1 MKKKIALYVILN
13 ITLIVV
19 MLCFIHLD
27 RQFCMSVPVV
37 SESRFEKLT
46 EITTLDISELTFND
60 EDVAVDFPSNS
71 IYISQS
77 FERLSYFYDLQGK
90 LKVSNPEY
98 TLFFLDT
105 PEMENIQESV
115 HNGKPLTLL
124 IKCGESYQK
133 VNLVITTLP
142 ILYLDYEST
151 AEDDE
156 GREIN
161 NGKMSLWED
170 CWTTTCSAEWRL
182 RGNSTRTYPKK
193 AWKLNLRKENGENE
207 NKDLLGLGSDDDWIL
222 NPMSMDDTK
231 TKERLSQKLWNQL
244 ASETDYNYQMS
255 QGEYVEVIIN
265 GAYQG
270 IYMLQRRVDTKYLNL
285 DEEEDILL
293 KGVNIWEADTIS
305 EGYEAISSPYDN
317 EKTYIHLEKAL
328 NFQDENGMNINNFID
343 VELLLQFLSGA
354 DNYGYKNMFY
364 ALLKTNEVYEMYLI
378 PWDTD
383 LSLGVR

>member
-1 MKKKIALYVILN
+1 M
-13 ITLIVV
+13 
-19 MLCFIHLD
+19 
-27 RQFCMSVPVV
+27 R
-37 SESRFEKLT
+37 
-46 EITTLDISELTFND
+46 
-60 EDVAVDFPSNS
+60 
-71 IYISQS
+71 
-77 FERLSYFYDLQGK
+77 
-90 LKVSNPEY
+90 
-98 TLFFLDT
+98 
-105 PEMENIQESV
+105 
-115 HNGKPLTLL
+115 NGKPLTLL

-142 ILYLDYEST
+142 IMYLDYEST

-170 CWTTTCSAEWRL
+170 HWTTACSAEWRL

-231 TKERLSQKLWNQL
+231 IKERLSQELWNQL
-244 ASETDYNYQMS
+244 ASESDYNFQMS
-255 QGEYVEVIIN
+255 QGEYVEVFIN

-270 IYMLQRRVDTKYLNL
+270 IYMLQRRVDAKYLNL
-285 DEEEDILL
+285 DGKEDILM
-293 KGVNIWEADTIS
+293 KGVNTWEAAAIS
-305 EGYEAISSPYDN
+305 EGYEIVYTPFDN
-317 EKTYIHLEKAL
+317 EETYRHLEKAL
-328 NFQDENGMNINNFID
+328 NFQDEYGINIDNFID
-343 VELLLQFLSGA
+343 VQLLLQFLSGA

-364 ALLKTNEVYEMYLI
+364 ALLKTDEVYEMYLI

-383 LSLGVR
+383 LSLGVTWGYNYEKSLNEIIERQELEKVRKQVADVDVRIASRWKELRKSIYSEENIFGVFENIVLELGASGAIERDQACWGLLHEEEDNMENLQSFIKERLEFLDEYYSY